1 MHGFLRKTKGK
12 KIRGFEINGK
22 LINKI
27 MRELKQIKTGQILTH
42 ILQRTRT
49 GLLKAVLIGII
60 LIPNV
65 AAKAQTLTLEQCI
78 DTALQ
83 YNRTIRLSEQDV
95 FMAIEKNKETKGNLF
110 PKLNGMADYRYN
122 IDLPYQLMPAA
133 AFGGPEGTYK
143 EVQFGVPQSLNANLQ
158 LSIPIYNAAASGA
171 IKATLIA
178 SELSEIQKTKTDEE
192 VIMEVSNAYYNA
204 QILQHLLTFLD
215 SNLINTNK
223 LVQTTTLLY
232 QQEMVKGTDV
242 DRLRLQLDQLANQRK
257 TVFSQQQ
264 QVLNALK
271 FLMGKTISDTI
282 QLSMNETTLIQLHPN
297 ILTTTDMKL
306 IDKKLQFNYA
316 ELKGLQNSK
325 LPSLGAYGIY
335 GTNGFGNTGADSFFN
350 FHPIS
355 YVGAQLSIPLFN
367 GTITKHKI
375 QQKRIDIQKTN
386 IQKDL
391 VSEKSKLDLINAEMQ
406 YSIASQNIATVENQI
421 KLAKKIYSNT
431 VLENTQGLATIT
443 DLLLADNSLRE
454 AQQNYIVAMANLRKA
469 ELEYKRVTGNLIAV
483 KN

>member
-1 MHGFLRKTKGK
+1 MKETKQKT
-12 KIRGFEINGK
+12 
-22 LINKI
+22 
-27 MRELKQIKTGQILTH
+27 TGQILKLST
-42 ILQRTRT
+42 QRTRNGFLT
-49 GLLKAVLIGII
+49 IVLIGII
-60 LIPNV
+60 LISDV

-83 YNRTIRLSEQDV
+83 YNRTIRLSQQDV
-95 FMAIEKNKETKGNLF
+95 FLANEKNKETKGNLF

-143 EVQFGVPQSLNANLQ
+143 EVQFGVPQILNANLQ
-158 LSIPIYNAAASGA
+158 LSVPIYNAAASGA
-171 IKATLIA
+171 IKATRIA
-178 SELSEIQKTKTDEE
+178 SELSEIQKIKTDEE
-192 VIMEVSNAYYNA
+192 VIMEVSNVYYNA
-204 QILQHLLTFLD
+204 QILLHQLTFLD

-223 LVQTTTLLY
+223 LVQTTTLLH
-232 QQEMVKGTDV
+232 QQEMIKGTDV

-271 FLMGKTISDTI
+271 FLMGKAISDTMQVSI
-282 QLSMNETTLIQLHPN
+282 NETTLVPLN
-297 ILTTTDMKL
+297 TRILNTTDMKL

-325 LPSLGAYGIY
+325 LPSLAAYGIY
-335 GTNGFGNTGADSFFN
+335 GTNGFGTTGANSFFN

-386 IQKDL
+386 IQKEL

-406 YSIASQNIATVENQI
+406 YSLASQNIATVEDQI
-421 KLAKKIYSNT
+421 KLAKKIFSNT
-431 VLENTQGLATIT
+431 VLENKQGLATIT

-454 AQQNYIVAMANLRKA
+454 AQQNYIIAIANLRKA

-483 KN
+483 IN